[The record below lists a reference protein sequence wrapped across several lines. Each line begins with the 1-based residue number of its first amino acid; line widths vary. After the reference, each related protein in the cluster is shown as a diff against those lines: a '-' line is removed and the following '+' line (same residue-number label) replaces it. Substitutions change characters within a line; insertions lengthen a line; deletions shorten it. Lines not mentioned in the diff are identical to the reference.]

1 MSFAQ
6 KFAAGQQI
14 AKTALDTYDTARKKR
29 ELSDI
34 MQAKPETL
42 APVSDLTPAPE
53 ATTNPDGTPAVPV
66 LGARQSTPKQY
77 KFLGNTYDTELT
89 PEQQASLRY
98 ERLADVVG
106 KDDPVRGLEMRRAIT
121 RDKRDDTE
129 FGWKVSDRATAEKL
143 KTGRR
148 DYFNKIN
155 GMSDEDLTQHVGGS
169 FSKDGSGID
178 AMLVF
183 DPATRSHI
191 LASNVPGFPTQR
203 LSREEVLN
211 KAMGIWETGNG
222 DFDAGMQRAL
232 NTIKTQRELQA
243 RNLEV
248 SAGIAKA
255 NADNYYKGRSADND
269 DARVALTREQ
279 VGIQRAQLGASQRQ
293 NNKPDYALMEDA
305 NGNAVMVDKRALKT
319 DANGVV
325 ALPQGL
331 RLPRKNQG
339 MEVNADGSVIHNGQL
354 YVPDPKVQG
363 KFVPAKGIGLSAVD
377 KALEAYLAKP
387 TGMGPVTNG
396 SFTPIPRQNITARTP
411 AGYGNPENFE
421 RRSSR
426 GLFGGV
432 SYEYYDPSTGKSLST
447 AEYNRLIGGK

>member
-29 ELSDI
+29 EFSDI

-42 APVSDLTPAPE
+42 APVSDLAPAPE

-66 LGARQSTPKQY
+66 LGVRQSTPKQY

-121 RDKRDDTE
+121 RDKRDDTK
-129 FGWKVSDRATAEKL
+129 FGWEVSDRTTAEKL

-148 DYFNKIN
+148 DYFSKIN
-155 GMSDEDLTQHVGGS
+155 GMSDEELAQHVGGS

-191 LASNVPGFPTQR
+191 LASNIPGFPTQR
-203 LSREEVLN
+203 LSREEILN

-222 DFDAGMQRAL
+222 DFDVGMQRVL
-232 NTIKTQRELQA
+232 DTIKTQRELGA

-248 SAGIAKA
+248 SAGIARA
-255 NADNYYKGRSADND
+255 NADNYYKGREADND

-279 VGIQRAQLGASQRQ
+279 VGIQRRTAGREARNPLTEKIKAMEAALDRKLTEKELSRAIGLGGA
-293 NNKPDYALMEDA
+293 
-305 NGNAVMVDKRALKT
+305 AVDPADL
-319 DANGVV
+319 V
-325 ALPQGL
+325 ATAEKL
-331 RLPRKNQG
+331 QG
-339 MEVNADGSVIHNGQL
+339 MYPDMSGEQAMLRARRMFGVEDPPIDDSALRKKPGATSSVVKRPGGLTVRDVGAAYGGDPLQWWNLRGQAAG
-354 YVPDPKVQG
+354 V
-363 KFVPAKGIGLSAVD
+363 ASR
-377 KALEAYLAKP
+377 LA
-387 TGMGPVTNG
+387 
-396 SFTPIPRQNITARTP
+396 
-411 AGYGNPENFE
+411 
-421 RRSSR
+421 
-426 GLFGGV
+426 
-432 SYEYYDPSTGKSLST
+432 TGKQDKT
-447 AEYNRLIGGK
+447 K

>member
-29 ELSDI
+29 EFSDI

-42 APVSDLTPAPE
+42 APVSDLAPAPE

-66 LGARQSTPKQY
+66 LGVRQSTPKQY

-148 DYFNKIN
+148 DYFSKIN
-155 GMSDEDLTQHVGGS
+155 GMSDEELAQHVGGS

-191 LASNVPGFPTQR
+191 LASNIPGFPTQR
-203 LSREEVLN
+203 LSREEILN

-222 DFDAGMQRAL
+222 DFDVGMQRVL
-232 NTIKTQRELQA
+232 DTIKTQRELQA

-255 NADNYYKGRSADND
+255 NADNYYKGREADND

-279 VGIQRAQLGASQRQ
+279 VGIQRRTAGREARNPLTEKINAMEAALGRKLTEKELSRAIGLGG
-293 NNKPDYALMEDA
+293 A
-305 NGNAVMVDKRALKT
+305 AVDPAEL
-319 DANGVV
+319 V
-325 ALPQGL
+325 ATAEKL
-331 RLPRKNQG
+331 QG
-339 MEVNADGSVIHNGQL
+339 MHPDMSAEQAMLRARRMYGIEDPPIDDSALRKKPGATSSVVKRPGGLTVRDVGSAYGGDPLQWWNLRGQAAG
-354 YVPDPKVQG
+354 V
-363 KFVPAKGIGLSAVD
+363 ASR
-377 KALEAYLAKP
+377 LA
-387 TGMGPVTNG
+387 
-396 SFTPIPRQNITARTP
+396 
-411 AGYGNPENFE
+411 
-421 RRSSR
+421 
-426 GLFGGV
+426 
-432 SYEYYDPSTGKSLST
+432 TGKQDKT
-447 AEYNRLIGGK
+447 K

>member
-29 ELSDI
+29 EFSDI

-42 APVSDLTPAPE
+42 APVSDLAPAPE

-66 LGARQSTPKQY
+66 LGVRQSTPKQY
-77 KFLGNTYDTELT
+77 RFLGNTYDTELT

-106 KDDPVRGLEMRRAIT
+106 KDDPVRGLEMRRAVA

-148 DYFNKIN
+148 DYFSKIN
-155 GMSDEDLTQHVGGS
+155 GMSDEELTQHVGGS

-183 DPATRSHI
+183 DPATRSHV
-191 LASNVPGFPTQR
+191 LASNIPGFPTQR
-203 LSREEVLN
+203 LSREEILN

-222 DFDAGMQRAL
+222 DFDAGMQRVL

-255 NADNYYKGRSADND
+255 NADNYYQGRNADND
-269 DARVALTREQ
+269 DARVALERDK
-279 VGIQRAQLGASQRQ
+279 VGIQRRTAGREARNPLTEKINAMEAALGRKLTEKELSRAIGLGGAAVDPAELVATAEKLQGMH
-293 NNKPDYALMEDA
+293 PDMSAEQAMLRARRMFGVEDPPIDDSALL
-305 NGNAVMVDKRALKT
+305 KKT
-319 DANGVV
+319 DATPSVVKRPGGLTVRDVGSAYGGDPLQWWNLRGQAAGV
-325 ALPQGL
+325 AS
-331 RLPRKNQG
+331 RL
-339 MEVNADGSVIHNGQL
+339 A
-354 YVPDPKVQG
+354 
-363 KFVPAKGIGLSAVD
+363 
-377 KALEAYLAKP
+377 
-387 TGMGPVTNG
+387 
-396 SFTPIPRQNITARTP
+396 
-411 AGYGNPENFE
+411 
-421 RRSSR
+421 
-426 GLFGGV
+426 
-432 SYEYYDPSTGKSLST
+432 TGKQDKT
-447 AEYNRLIGGK
+447 K